1 MPNTQNA
8 AGTALDNPSGP
19 ETQNQQ
25 LAVLP
30 ADMTPEVF
38 KARIEREKQ
47 MREILGEYVKSQMK
61 EDHHF
66 SKKLG
71 TLTLPKPMLLQEGV
85 RNICSL
91 FKLFFGEPV
100 VREEYFDGDHY
111 RARVHIKLY
120 NAQGNQ
126 IASGDAIC
134 STYETKYAFRTGER
148 ECPKCHQPTIFKDN
162 KSQDGGWY
170 CWAKKGGCGAK
181 FNSGDQ
187 EIESQKIGRV
197 DNPDKADVHNT
208 VLKIGIKRAKS
219 SAVCDVAMVSEIF
232 APEGDV
238 RRVDTPVRDEPEG
251 RRGFDDSNQPPAKA
265 KGTNKGEHV
274 PEQTTSP
281 APPNG
286 GQETSVEKAVRISK
300 KLLEHKCEMEDL
312 VVQFLPEGVARFEDL
327 SEEQADE
334 AVPSMIELL
343 NGKIKG
349 H

>member
-1 MPNTQNA
+1 MQETQHA
-8 AGTALDNPSGP
+8 AGTALEQPSGP

-47 MREILGEYVKSQMK
+47 MRDILGEYVKSQMK

-162 KSQDGGWY
+162 KTQDGGWY

-232 APEGDV
+232 APEGDAPGAG
-238 RRVDTPVRDEPEG
+238 TG
-251 RRGFDDSNQPPAKA
+251 NGNDSNQPPAKA

-281 APPNG
+281 APPNNG
-286 GQETSVEKAVRISK
+286 PETAVSVVVGLVG
-300 KLLEHKCEMEDL
+300 KLLERGVTLDELTEMH
-312 VVQFLPEGVARFEDL
+312 LPGGVARFEDL
-327 SEEQADE
+327 TEEQA
-334 AVPSMIELL
+334 IEIRPDLAALL
-343 NGKIKG
+343 TAKVKG
-349 H
+349 N